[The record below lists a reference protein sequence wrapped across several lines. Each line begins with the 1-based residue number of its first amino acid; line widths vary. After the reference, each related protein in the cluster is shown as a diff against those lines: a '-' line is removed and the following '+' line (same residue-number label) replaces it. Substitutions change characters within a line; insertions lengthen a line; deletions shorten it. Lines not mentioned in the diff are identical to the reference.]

1 LCICI
6 GCSIRTRRINRICVD
21 GESVGQV
28 ISKRVLAAPWF
39 QKTAGNLIAQYIRLV
54 WKTGRFVLE
63 PADVYERIGREQP
76 VIAAMWHGQ
85 HMLMPFVR
93 RNPLR
98 GKVLISRHRD
108 GEINAIVAERLG
120 LETIR
125 GSGDHGTEFHRKGAV
140 PAFMAMLSA
149 LKDNYNIGLTADVP
163 KVSRVVGRGII
174 MLARESG
181 RPIFPVGIA
190 THHRIELHN
199 WDRSCINLPFSRGAL
214 VIGEPIV
221 VPNDAD
227 DAAMEAARVAL
238 GGRLDAVTAR
248 ANVLAGRAAG
258 EANRG

>member
-1 LCICI
+1 V
-6 GCSIRTRRINRICVD
+6 GRFSRRIF
-21 GESVGQV
+21 
-28 ISKRVLAAPWF
+28 AAPWF

-63 PADVYERIGREQP
+63 PENIYERIGTEQP

-93 RNPLR
+93 RDPLR
-98 GKVLISRHRD
+98 AKVLISRHRD

-125 GSGDHGTEFHRKGAV
+125 GSGDHGTDFHRKGAV

-149 LKDNYNIGLTADVP
+149 VKDGYNIGLTADVP
-163 KVSRVVGRGII
+163 KISRVVGRGII
-174 MLARESG
+174 MLARETG

-190 THHRIELHN
+190 TRHRIKLDN

-227 DAAMEAARVAL
+227 DAAMEAARTALGVAL
-238 GGRLDAVTAR
+238 DTATAR
-248 ANVLAGRAAG
+248 ANTLAGRPPD
-258 EANRG
+258 EARRG